1 MCAQSAGAE
10 ESVVIKK
17 RPVSL
22 GSSSG
27 SVPQSQVGSSS
38 SRLLRVITQ
47 QLCPEGAKAASEAG
61 S

>member
-38 SRLLRVITQ
+38 RSAPQSQHTAAVSR
-47 QLCPEGAKAASEAG
+47 G